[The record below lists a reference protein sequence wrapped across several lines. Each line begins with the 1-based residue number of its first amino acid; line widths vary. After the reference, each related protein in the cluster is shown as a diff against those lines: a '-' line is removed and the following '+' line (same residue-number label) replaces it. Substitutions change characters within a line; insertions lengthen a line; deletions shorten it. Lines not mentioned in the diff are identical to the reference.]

1 MAEITVQCQQSFNE
15 YRDGE
20 ILTFEEGPFLD
31 KLIAA
36 ERVVVLPASTSDDV
50 ASIPATTDAPTEARP
65 KPGDPKA
72 AWVAYADT
80 LNLDLAADATKA
92 DIIAAVEAAATP
104 TPDQD

>member
-36 ERVVVLPASTSDDV
+36 ERVVVLPASTAD
-50 ASIPATTDAPTEARP
+50 DAPAEVRP
-65 KPGDPKA
+65 KPGAPKA

-80 LNLDLAADATKA
+80 LNLDLDADATKA